1 MVEDL
6 AVGFIA
12 TLLVRFSTSAVADA
26 YCARRLGPDRGLAY
40 GTNARRSRYA
50 RHHRSCASRMSD
62 G

>member
-26 YCARRLGPDRGLAY
+26 YCARRPGPDRGLAY
-40 GTNARRSRYA
+40 GTMPAEVDTRAIIDRA
-50 RHHRSCASRMSD
+50 LPA
-62 G
+62 